1 MDQVLSVL
9 ITAIIA
15 LIAIALA
22 YRVKPLHSIVFGRGS
37 ARVNEAAKA
46 AVAVPGAA

>member
-1 MDQVLSVL
+1 VEQILSVL

-15 LIAIALA
+15 LIAVAIS
-22 YRVKPLHSIVFGRGS
+22 YRVRILHSMVFGHAS

-46 AVAVPGAA
+46 AAQPAVS